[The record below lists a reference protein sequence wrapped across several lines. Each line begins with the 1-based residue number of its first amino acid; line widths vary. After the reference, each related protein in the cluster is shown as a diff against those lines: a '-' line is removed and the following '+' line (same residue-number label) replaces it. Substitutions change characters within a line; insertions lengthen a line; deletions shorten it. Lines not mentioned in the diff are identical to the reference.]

1 MNRPQIGCQ
10 IVMRRASILMR
21 PLEDGEIAGLL
32 CTKTSPD
39 ISGTPVLSRPLK
51 DAEITI
57 RCSTIASFNVP
68 GTPLLSRLLK
78 DGKIDIMCSSQ
89 TSITVPGTPLLS
101 RLLKDG
107 KIDIMCSSQTSI
119 TVPGTPI
126 PALSWSR
133 RPTFENNK
141 MLRSW
146 QWQRGPK
153 LRGRQIKTRKRKI
166 VSDCFNAIKI
176 SKWLW
181 DPNMWPKDRISS
193 QASRKMYALN

>member
-39 ISGTPVLSRPLK
+39 IPGTPVLSRPLK

-57 RCSTIASFNVP
+57 RCSTIASFN
-68 GTPLLSRLLK
+68 
-78 DGKIDIMCSSQ
+78 
-89 TSITVPGTPLLS
+89 VPGTPLLS